1 MRAAISASAAANGL
15 HSAAALAL
23 VAAAALLVFLPTLD
37 NGFLV
42 AAFDDQLLL
51 DDPHV
56 RQLDPASLWALMTS
70 FRHANYVPLTML
82 TFALQYPLSGVDPAP
97 YHLVNVL
104 LHAATAVALWWFIRP
119 LVGARWVA
127 TVAALIFALH
137 PIQLEAV
144 SLVIQRK
151 TLLSGLFVLLALI
164 AYQHWC
170 QRRRWPAYA
179 LSLLAFVAAAAAKPT
194 AVTLP
199 LVLLLYDAVFVG
211 GRMRLVEKA
220 PFFAIAAAFAWAA
233 TAASQAVGAI
243 FPPHSGTWLGHLLIV
258 ARATMDG
265 GVAILLPIALS
276 PIYYYR
282 AGTQFELLNV
292 AALAAL
298 GLLAG
303 LVMLR
308 RRQYPWAFFCAGW
321 FVLML
326 LPQSNLL
333 PLAQLRPDRYVYL
346 SMAGFAVA
354 VAVGLRHLAD
364 ILPTRPPW
372 RVAIPALGVLY
383 AALLGAVTMHSV
395 GVWRD
400 DVTAWQR
407 VVERNRWSATA
418 HMMLGEVYEARDNT
432 AAAERLYLEATR
444 VQPLVA
450 APYLH
455 LARLYARNGAPL
467 RAAQAARQY
476 LERAPDSPQRA
487 SLARLAQHD

>member
-1 MRAAISASAAANGL
+1 MRAATPASAAANGL
-15 HSAAALAL
+15 HTAAALTL
-23 VAAAALLVFLPTLD
+23 VAAAALLVFLPTLH

-56 RQLDPASLWALMTS
+56 RQLDPAGLWALVTS

-82 TFALQYPLSGVDPAP
+82 TFALQYPLAGVDPAP
-97 YHLVNVL
+97 YHLVNVV

-211 GRMRLVEKA
+211 GRLRLLEKA
-220 PFFAIAAAFAWAA
+220 PFFAVAAAFAWAA
-233 TAASQAVGAI
+233 TAASQAVGALV
-243 FPPHSGTWLGHLLIV
+243 PPHSGTWLGHLLIV

-282 AGTQFELLNV
+282 AGSQFELLNV

-298 GLLAG
+298 VLLAG

-346 SMAGFAVA
+346 SLAGFALA

-364 ILPTRPPW
+364 VVPTRRPW
-372 RVAIPALGVLY
+372 RLAVPALGVLY
-383 AALLGAVTMHSV
+383 ATLLGAATMHSV

-418 HMMLGEVYEARDNT
+418 HMMLGGVYEARDNT
-432 AAAERLYLEATR
+432 ADAERLYLEATR
-444 VQPLVA
+444 VQPHVA
-450 APYLH
+450 DPYLH
-455 LARLYARNGAPL
+455 LARLYARTGARE

-476 LERAPDSPQRA
+476 LERAPDSPQRE
-487 SLARLAQHD
+487 SLARLAQQD